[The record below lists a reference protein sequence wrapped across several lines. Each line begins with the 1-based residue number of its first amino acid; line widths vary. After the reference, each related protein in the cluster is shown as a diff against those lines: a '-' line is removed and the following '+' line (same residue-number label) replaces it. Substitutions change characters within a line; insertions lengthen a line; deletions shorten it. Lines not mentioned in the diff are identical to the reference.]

1 MRFEILFLATAMIAA
16 PALAQSEDDP
26 LAPLDLSLIH
36 IPSPRDA

>member
-26 LAPLDLSLIH
+26 LAPLDPAPVSHHPI
-36 IPSPRDA
+36 